1 MRVAVPVWEKRV
13 SPVFDSARRLV
24 LIDLEGGEPASRI
37 TLPLTEPFAPRRA
50 RLLRLWGVE
59 VLICGGISP
68 YLARLIAGW
77 GIRVVSGVRGDVE
90 EVLRAFRRGR
100 IPSPAFTLPGWRSGR
115 RRGRGGNRNA
125 YL

>member
-13 SPVFDSARRLV
+13 SPVFDTARRLV
-24 LIDLEGGEPASRI
+24 MVDLEGDEPASRI

-50 RLLRLWGVE
+50 RLLRIWGVE

-68 YLARLIAGW
+68 YLARLIAAY
-77 GIRVVSGVRGDVE
+77 GIRVVPGVRGDAE

-115 RRGRGGNRNA
+115 RRGRGGARIRSD
-125 YL
+125 

>member
-13 SPVFDSARRLV
+13 SPVFDTARRLV
-24 LIDLEGGEPASRI
+24 VVDLEDDELASRI

-50 RLLRLWGVE
+50 RLLRIWGVE

-68 YLARLIAGW
+68 YLARLIAAY
-77 GIRVVSGVRGDVE
+77 GIRVVPGVRGDAE
-90 EVLRAFRRGR
+90 EVLQAFRRGG
-100 IPSPAFTLPGWRSGR
+100 IPSPAFTLPGWRAGR

>member
-13 SPVFDSARRLV
+13 SPVFDTARRLV
-24 LIDLEGGEPASRI
+24 VADIESGTPASRL
-37 TLPLTEPFAPRRA
+37 TLPLSEPFPPRRA
-50 RLLRLWGVE
+50 RLLRIWGVE

-68 YLARLIAGW
+68 YLTRLLAAH
-77 GIRVVSGVRGDVE
+77 GIQVVPGVRGDAE
-90 EVLRAFRRGR
+90 EVLWAFVRGR

-125 YL
+125 NL